1 MSSELSYGKKKMDAF
16 KSSLEAYTFSKADYQ
31 SELRSFEEILDEVKQ
46 KHMNASSAMNE
57 DVQNDSYHT
66 DYVLTAEG
74 VVMKKEGS
82 NSSTLSTNGLDE
94 NGNFVSS
101 QEFKSGSIFSNR
113 FVQLGIN
120 DLKYNPS
127 SSTLD
132 TYKVANDIQITNEG
146 NCSLKNVQE
155 CDSFAKMSN
164 DPYYGIEETPSACNC
179 YTFQTKPA
187 GQVEDNE
194 NIVTNTMTEDEKT
207 FNVLSNNSDNEDDK
221 YVILYNIMEDKYKVG
236 KNISHVG
243 FIGYNG
249 EYHEIENKGE
259 NKNAALKYVEN
270 VCGTLSNI
278 AHEIS
283 NNESCIDDPT
293 CIGALSTNDGKHYMI
308 NDENKK
314 YMYPCEEGPYSYHH
328 KLKGPSTPKDGCD
341 HDASFITLIDYE
353 TYTSLSKSNTSFE
366 QLDKCG
372 IQSLLKKHKDSLEKK
387 RDTFEDKFLIMMNT
401 FNALNEHELKLL
413 KESGIKV
420 HELKQMVNEYN
431 HLHEKASKFKEHK
444 DLFEIQKNDSNTLYK
459 KTEYETAIIGLIAIV
474 AAIGFFNMKK

>member
-1 MSSELSYGKKKMDAF
+1 MSSELSYGKKKMNAF
-16 KSSLEAYTFSKADYQ
+16 KSSIEAYTFSKADYQ
-31 SELRSFEEILDEVKQ
+31 NELRSFEQILDGIRQ
-46 KHMNASSAMNE
+46 NHMNAMSTNNV
-57 DVQNDSYHT
+57 DIQNDSYHT
-66 DYVLTAEG
+66 NYVLTAEG

-82 NSSTLSTNGLDE
+82 SSSTLSTNEFDE
-94 NGNFVSS
+94 NKNFVSS
-101 QEFKSGSIFSNR
+101 QEFKGESIFSNR

-120 DLKYNPS
+120 DLKYDSS

-132 TYKVANDIQITNEG
+132 TYKIANDIQITNEG
-146 NCSLKNVQE
+146 NCSLKNVQQ

-164 DPYYGIEETPSACNC
+164 DPYYGIEETSSACNC
-179 YTFQTKPA
+179 YTFQTKPS

-194 NIVTNTMTEDEKT
+194 NIVTNTMTENGKS
-207 FNVLSNNSDNEDDK
+207 FNVLTNNSENEDDK

-259 NKNAALKYVEN
+259 NKNAVLKYVEN

-278 AHEIS
+278 GHEIS
-283 NNESCIDDPT
+283 NNESCIDDST
-293 CIGALSTNDGKHYMI
+293 CIGVLSNEEKQYVI

-314 YMYPCEEGPYSYHH
+314 YMYPCEDGPYRYHH
-328 KLKGPSTPKDGCD
+328 KLKGPSSPKDGCN
-341 HDASFITLIDYE
+341 HDVSYTTLIDYA
-353 TYTSLSKSNTSFE
+353 TYASLSKSNTSFD
-366 QLDKCG
+366 QLDQCG
-372 IQSLLKKHKDSLEKK
+372 IQSLLKQHEDSLKKK
-387 RDTFEDKFLIMMNT
+387 RDTFEDNFSNMMNT

-431 HLHEKASKFKEHK
+431 NLHEKAGKIKENK
-444 DLFEIQKNDSNTLYK
+444 DVFDIQKEDSKTLYQ
-459 KTEYETAIIGLIAIV
+459 KTEYETAIIALVAIV
-474 AAIGFFNMKK
+474 AAIAFFNMKK